1 MNKIIKYILLIIS
14 IIMLMGCGES
24 GSATVPSNQ
33 PSTEITDE
41 EVVSADDDNLGTTPT
56 VQIMEDIDP
65 DDFIPPTL

>member
-14 IIMLMGCGES
+14 IIVLMGCGES

-41 EVVSADDDNLGTTPT
+41 EVVSEVDDNLVNTPT

-65 DDFIPPTL
+65 DNFIPPTL